1 MATRAARVKIVSVTG
16 GQAAF
21 AYLRGRIL
29 SGEIPGNATLR
40 EQALAE
46 ELGVSRTPIREALR
60 RLDETGLVE
69 FVPNKGATVIAW
81 TTEQMRETYY
91 LRAMLESRAAGLAAA
106 RISGPDLER
115 LAELITLMDDV
126 VLAEDDEGVSRLS
139 ELNAEFHL
147 IIVTAA
153 ENAQLTRLTVSVG
166 RVPLMARAFRRD
178 GGSFRAVSNHHHRD
192 ILTALASRDS
202 LWAATAMRS
211 HILAARNSVQSWDQ
225 DDAPDAGAPRTDPS
239 AYVTSLNEDAI
250 DAASLADFA
259 P

>member
-1 MATRAARVKIVSVTG
+1 MGIVSVTG

-29 SGEIPGNATLR
+29 SGEIPGNSTLR

-106 RISGPDLER
+106 RISGTDLDR
-115 LAELITLMDDV
+115 IAALIILMDDV
-126 VLAEDDEGVSRLS
+126 VLAVDDAGISRLG
-139 ELNAEFHL
+139 ELNAEFHR

-153 ENAQLTRLTVSVG
+153 ENAQLTRLTASVG
-166 RVPLMARAFRRD
+166 RVPLMAKAFRRD
-178 GGSFRAVSNHHHRD
+178 SGSFRAVSNDHHRD
-192 ILTALASRDS
+192 ILTALLSHDA

-225 DDAPDAGAPRTDPS
+225 GEESGAAPASTSRADQSMDTSPLDAD
-239 AYVTSLNEDAI
+239 VI
-250 DAASLADFA
+250 DASDMADFT

>member
-1 MATRAARVKIVSVTG
+1 MSVTG

-91 LRAMLESRAAGLAAA
+91 LRAMLESRAAGLAAV
-106 RISGPDLER
+106 RISDIDLAR
-115 LAELITLMDDV
+115 LADLITLMDEF
-126 VLAEDDEGVSRLS
+126 VLAEDDAGISRLG
-139 ELNAEFHL
+139 ELNAEFHR

-166 RVPLMARAFRRD
+166 RVPLMAKAFRRD
-178 GGSFRAVSNHHHRD
+178 SGSFRAVSNHHHRD
-192 ILTALASRDS
+192 ILAALISRDA

-211 HILAARNSVQSWDQ
+211 HILAARNSVQSWDRDEGAIVGPGADQ
-225 DDAPDAGAPRTDPS
+225 SATASPLDAVELDA
-239 AYVTSLNEDAI
+239 DAI
-250 DAASLADFA
+250 DAADLADLADFT

>member
-1 MATRAARVKIVSVTG
+1 MSVTG

-91 LRAMLESRAAGLAAA
+91 LRAMLESRAAGLAAV
-106 RISGPDLER
+106 RISDGDLDR
-115 LAELITLMDDV
+115 LAELIALMDDV
-126 VLAEDDEGVSRLS
+126 VLAKDDAGISRLG
-139 ELNAEFHL
+139 ELNAEFHR

-153 ENAQLTRLTVSVG
+153 ANAQLTRLTVSVG
-166 RVPLMARAFRRD
+166 RVPLMAKAFRRD
-178 GGSFRAVSNHHHRD
+178 SGSFRAVSNHHHRD
-192 ILTALASRDS
+192 ILAALRSHDA
-202 LWAATAMRS
+202 LWASTSMRS

-225 DDAPDAGAPRTDPS
+225 GDESVVRPGADQPADANPLDA
-239 AYVTSLNEDAI
+239 EAI
-250 DAASLADFA
+250 DAADLADLADFT